1 MKELLNKITSY
12 NLFNFLLPG
21 TLFALI
27 SQEFT
32 SYPLIQENLVM
43 GAFVYYFIGIIIS
56 RFGSLVIEPILKKFS
71 FIKLADYEE
80 FVSASKNDPKIT
92 ILSETNNMY
101 RTFSSMLILLSLLKL
116 YELIG
121 YKLPV
126 LEENNV
132 LVLIVLLFIMFVYS
146 YRKQTNYITKRIRS
160 KG

>member
-1 MKELLNKITSY
+1 
-12 NLFNFLLPG
+12 
-21 TLFALI
+21 
-27 SQEFT
+27 
-32 SYPLIQENLVM
+32 M